1 MGCQEDL
8 VSGLIESDYESMP
21 DMTDSSGYSDDED
34 SSGYE
39 SMPKLESSISDSD
52 ESNISYSE
60 DDTPERTDD
69 NSAPEAEEEE
79 DEDPAI
85 CRSCGNLLFEP
96 TLWNDWYGSY
106 VSFMHTMGCTHTVFS
121 I

>member
-8 VSGLIESDYESMP
+8 VSGLIESDYEFMP
-21 DMTDSSGYSDDED
+21 DMTDQSSDGEYSDDED

-52 ESNISYSE
+52 ESNISDSK
-60 DDTPERTDD
+60 
-69 NSAPEAEEEE
+69 EAE

-85 CRSCGNLLFEP
+85 CESCGNLLFEP